1 MDPSSLY
8 REEMFTDRKM
18 GAIRVLTPVKSDGT
32 PDGTRKV
39 LYIGET
45 QLLTQAG
52 LLPLVFE
59 LDATSLADAVEL
71 FASGAADAVERT
83 RRELEDLRRE
93 AASSIITP
101 DRMPGLLGGPG
112 GPPAVSPA
120 AASCGCGRVGRTD
133 EVRRTPATWRTH
145 RPRIEPWQWPEAH
158 WRKLVER
165 GARRPHPPARAL
177 EETVRAARSRCRST
191 PTTRRTSCATAA
203 SRSAGCAGGSTAT
216 GWRAAH
222 PEAAAQLRRQGHA
235 STCRP

>member
-1 MDPSSLY
+1 MAPHSPYDTTPRLLPSGAASHLDLFEPPAGCCSILLNLEGPGSGILHPMTTQPSATELKMDPSSLY

-18 GAIRVLTPVKSDGT
+18 GAIRVLTPVKSDGA

-39 LYIGET
+39 LYVGET

-112 GPPAVSPA
+112 GPGGLP
-120 AASCGCGRVGRTD
+120 GGG
-133 EVRRTPATWRTH
+133 
-145 RPRIEPWQWPEAH
+145 
-158 WRKLVER
+158 KLR
-165 GARRPHPPARAL
+165 
-177 EETVRAARSRCRST
+177 
-191 PTTRRTSCATAA
+191 
-203 SRSAGCAGGSTAT
+203 
-216 GWRAAH
+216 
-222 PEAAAQLRRQGHA
+222 LR
-235 STCRP
+235 

>member
-1 MDPSSLY
+1 MATQPSATELKMDPSSLY

-18 GAIRVLTPVKSDGT
+18 GAIRVLTPVKSDGA

-39 LYIGET
+39 LYVGET

-112 GPPAVSPA
+112 GPGGPP
-120 AASCGCGRVGRTD
+120 GGG
-133 EVRRTPATWRTH
+133 
-145 RPRIEPWQWPEAH
+145 
-158 WRKLVER
+158 KLR
-165 GARRPHPPARAL
+165 
-177 EETVRAARSRCRST
+177 
-191 PTTRRTSCATAA
+191 
-203 SRSAGCAGGSTAT
+203 
-216 GWRAAH
+216 
-222 PEAAAQLRRQGHA
+222 LR
-235 STCRP
+235 